1 MTANISTTSNVSTTN
16 PSTTNSSTT
25 NSSNNEKKV
34 SIFAHVILLIFSLI
48 SLLIGITII
57 KKYNTYDTET
67 TAKVI
72 ETDCGNFRTKSGISY
87 SCNIKLEYYVKEI
100 QSNKTQIIQTSNVIY
115 SVGDSLV
122 IKYNSSNYSQIILQ
136 SDSNKLTGIIF
147 SVIGGLILVV
157 LFLILI
163 GVISPIYVSNV
174 ISSSPY
180 YTPYSHRYYQTYLT
194 PEQTFASSFGMA
206 MGSKIANKI

>member
-1 MTANISTTSNVSTTN
+1 MNTNSSRTSNISTTN
-16 PSTTNSSTT
+16 P
-25 NSSNNEKKV
+25 SNNEKKV

-57 KKYNTYDTET
+57 KKYNAYNTQT

-72 ETDCGNFRTKSGISY
+72 ETDCGNFRTNSSISY

-136 SDSNKLTGIIF
+136 SDSNKLTGFIF
-147 SVIGGLILVV
+147 SLIGGLILVV

-180 YTPYSHRYYQTYLT
+180 YTPYPYRHYQTYLT

>member
-1 MTANISTTSNVSTTN
+1 MS
-16 PSTTNSSTT
+16 TNSSIIANVSNT
-25 NSSNNEKKV
+25 SNNEKKT
-34 SIFAHVILLIFSLI
+34 SIFAHVILLIFSLL
-48 SLLIGITII
+48 SLSIGIIII
-57 KKYNTYDTET
+57 KQYNAYNTET

-72 ETDCGNFRTKSGISY
+72 ETDCGNFRTSSSISY

-100 QSNKTQIIQTSNVIY
+100 QSNKTQIIQTSNVMY
-115 SVGDSLV
+115 STGDL
-122 IKYNSSNYSQIILQ
+122 IAIRYNSSNYSQIILQ
-136 SDSNKLTGIIF
+136 SDSNKLKGFIF
-147 SVIGGLILVV
+147 FVIGSLILIV

-163 GVISPIYVSNV
+163 GVIPPIQVSNV

-180 YTPYSHRYYQTYLT
+180 YHSHYPYQPYHAYLT